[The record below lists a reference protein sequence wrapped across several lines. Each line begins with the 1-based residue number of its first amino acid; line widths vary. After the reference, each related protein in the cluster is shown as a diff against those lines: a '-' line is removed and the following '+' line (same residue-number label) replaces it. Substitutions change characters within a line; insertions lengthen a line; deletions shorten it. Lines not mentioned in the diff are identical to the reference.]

1 MKKKLMIGL
10 ALVLAAVTV
19 LAVPALAQESDSP
32 DERRTR
38 GFPPQWVDESFDD
51 LIDRV
56 NDRAEKASE
65 RISESPRL
73 DDEQKAEL
81 LAAIDDMLA
90 AVGEVDD
97 NAEVAGLVVSRTQL
111 ERREFRAERNGEEVD
126 HESHVADDV
135 ERAGLRL
142 ERLTK
147 VTGWAEAAGEDVAG
161 IQDALDGAGSQ
172 LAAATGDGTVVGR
185 HDAVHIALAWMTQ
198 AAVGLDD
205 L

>member
-19 LAVPALAQESDSP
+19 LAVPVFAQEEEAP

-65 RISESPRL
+65 RISESLRI

-90 AVGEVDD
+90 TVGEVDD
-97 NAEVAGLVVSRTQL
+97 NAEVVGLVVSRTQL
-111 ERREFRAERNGEEVD
+111 ERREFRAEQNGEEFD
-126 HESHVADDV
+126 HESHIAGDV
-135 ERAGLRL
+135 ERAERRL

-147 VTGWAEAAGEDVAG
+147 VTGWAEAAGEGVAE
-161 IQDALDGAGSQ
+161 IQDALDEAGSQ
-172 LAAATGDGTVVGR
+172 LTAAMGDGSVVDR
-185 HDAVHIALAWMTQ
+185 HDAVHTSLAWMTQ
-198 AAVGLDD
+198 AAAGLDD

>member
-1 MKKKLMIGL
+1 MKKKLMVGL

-38 GFPPQWVDESFDD
+38 GFPPQWVDKSFDD

-81 LAAIDDMLA
+81 LAAIDNMLA

-111 ERREFRAERNGEEVD
+111 ERREFRAEQNGEEFD
-126 HESHVADDV
+126 HESHIAGDV
-135 ERAGLRL
+135 ERAELRL

-147 VTGWAEAAGEDVAG
+147 VTGWAEAAGENVAE
-161 IQDALDGAGSQ
+161 IQGALNEAGTQ
-172 LAAATGDGTVVGR
+172 LTAAQGDGSVVDR
-185 HDAVHIALAWMTQ
+185 HDAVHISLAWMTQ
-198 AAVGLDD
+198 AAAGLDD

>member
-1 MKKKLMIGL
+1 MKKRLMIGL
-10 ALVLAAVTV
+10 ALVLAAATV

-32 DERRTR
+32 DERTTR

-73 DDEQKAEL
+73 DDEQKADL

-97 NAEVAGLVVSRTQL
+97 NAEVVGLVASRTQL
-111 ERREFRAERNGEEVD
+111 ERREFRAEQNGEEFD
-126 HESHVADDV
+126 HESHIAGDV
-135 ERAGLRL
+135 ERAERRL

-147 VTGWAEAAGEDVAG
+147 VTGWAEAAGEGVAE
-161 IQDALDGAGSQ
+161 IQGALDEAGAQ
-172 LAAATGDGTVVGR
+172 LTATKGDGSVVDR
-185 HDAVHIALAWMTQ
+185 HDAVHISLAWMTQ
-198 AAVGLDD
+198 AAAGLDD